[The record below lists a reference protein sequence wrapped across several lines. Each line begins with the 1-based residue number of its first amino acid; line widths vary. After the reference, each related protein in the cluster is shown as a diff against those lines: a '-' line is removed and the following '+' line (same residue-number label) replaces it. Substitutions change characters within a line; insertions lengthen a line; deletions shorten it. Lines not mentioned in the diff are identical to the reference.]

1 MKKTTFITVATGL
14 TFSQFLNGQ
23 TLDNLQLERFSLQN
37 RLINLDKQI
46 SKVLS
51 TPTHKIDSKRV
62 LHSTTSSF
70 NIDNLVVNDIQMV
83 QVSLDKIQL
92 SIKLGIEEKETPP
105 VLPTEY
111 ETDSNISVEDE
122 KETKTIKSINDS
134 NTSLEDVENNSTSV
148 YVDGINFIFN
158 EISLYSYGEFGEFVT
173 YYRLNDINPSNSSD
187 LNMSYNQETGYY
199 EMYLKA
205 FKNIVSD
212 PNLNV
217 SLNMTYSINDEY
229 RYWSANTNM
238 AISNPNYY
246 VDNEAPKIETI
257 TMTKEQNSSSTYRVT
272 MIIKDNS
279 QDKINGGII
288 SSLSKQTNLI
298 IDGNNYSYIVDQSE
312 MNHDIL
318 SGAYT
323 YSINYYGLNIYDESG
338 NYMNIDEEAKLPQMF
353 QIKDNGSKIIP
364 YTQGDIATKQVIN
377 ATNIG
382 EWCLLGTTY
391 GVHNPQAVF
400 ENVTVAWSYNNGIWS
415 AYSKN
420 TQAIL
425 DANYTL
431 INTIEPNSGFWIYK

>member
-51 TPTHKIDSKRV
+51 TPTHQIDSKRV

-83 QVSLDKIQL
+83 QVSLDKIKL
-92 SIKLGIEEKETPP
+92 SIKLGIEEKEPEYSIHAIDATPG
-105 VLPTEY
+105 Y
-111 ETDSNISVEDE
+111 ETHIL
-122 KETKTIKSINDS
+122 KSIN
-134 NTSLEDVENNSTSV
+134 EENNSTSV

-217 SLNMTYSINDEY
+217 SLKMTYSINDED
-229 RYWSANTNM
+229 RYWSANTNI

-279 QDKINGGII
+279 QDKINGGVI

-382 EWCLLGTTY
+382 EWYLLGTTY